1 MRTLTVNE
9 LSEINGAAVPIVA
22 NIGIRAAVG
31 GLIAGTAAYQLAM
44 RDDEMTEAEG
54 WAVPAAVC
62 AGAATGAAGGIYKW
76 LGM

>member
-9 LSEINGAAVPIVA
+9 LSEVNGAAVPIVA

-31 GLIAGTAAYQLAM
+31 GLIAGTVAYKLAM
-44 RDDEMTEAEG
+44 LDGEMTEAEG
-54 WAVPAAVC
+54 WAVLGAVG
-62 AGAATGAAGGIYKW
+62 AGAVAGAAGGIYKW

>member
-1 MRTLTVNE
+1 MRTLTVDE
-9 LSEINGAAVPIVA
+9 MDAVSGAAVPIVA

-31 GLIAGTAAYQLAM
+31 GLIGGTVAYNIAM
-44 RDDEMTEAEG
+44 RDGKMTEAEG
-54 WAVPAAVC
+54 WAVLGAVC